1 MSRVR
6 LPPGMLREVDGA
18 ELRAGL
24 ARRQAWP
31 TGAAGGA
38 EPDSIRYTPGAR
50 KGDVADDI
58 RALLLPDEGD
68 GRLGLGANDS
78 LMEEMLQKAAGSAA
92 PTAFNSVPW
101 DTSGSNADAQD
112 YLRSIMCDMNRQV
125 AVIDQTDADIQL
137 IIDDPDAYIARTAG
151 ASRAH
156 AGLAQGL
163 AGAAAGSQQAAG
175 GPGMAIAAKEARTRK
190 LAQGATVKTAS
201 SVGRYDVSG
210 LPSDSTSRQQPRSP
224 EVSPVGPPRPDS
236 GVPDV
241 VSPALQ
247 HAPGMGDSGAGAHV
261 PVDVP
266 LSEMIEKKGQQTQ
279 EMQVLHASASVR
291 AAHSNVRMR
300 GYAPRAPTASADA
313 SVAFLAP
320 RTSA

>member
-6 LPPGMLREVDGA
+6 LPPGMLREVDGP
-18 ELRAGL
+18 ESRAGV

-31 TGAAGGA
+31 PGAAGGA
-38 EPDSIRYTPGAR
+38 GPDSVRYTPGTR

-58 RALLLPDEGD
+58 RALLLPDEGG

-78 LMEEMLQKAAGSAA
+78 LMEEMLQKVAGSAA

-125 AVIDQTDADIQL
+125 AVVDQTDADIQL

-151 ASRAH
+151 ANRAH
-156 AGLAQGL
+156 AGLVQGL
-163 AGAAAGSQQAAG
+163 AGAAVGSQHAAG
-175 GPGMAIAAKEARTRK
+175 GPGTVIPAKEARTRK

-224 EVSPVGPPRPDS
+224 EASSVGPPRPDP
-236 GVPDV
+236 GMMDV
-241 VSPALQ
+241 ASSAPK
-247 HAPGMGDSGAGAHV
+247 HAPGTGDSGAGAHA
-261 PVDVP
+261 PADVP
-266 LSEMIEKKGQQTQ
+266 LSEMIEKKGQQAQ
-279 EMQVLHASASVR
+279 EMQVLHARTSARS
-291 AAHSNVRMR
+291 AYSNVRMR
-300 GYAPRAPTASADA
+300 RYAAQAPSAFADA
-313 SVAFLAP
+313 IIAFFSP
-320 RTSA
+320 R